1 MCADG
6 RSIRNMTLISCRST
20 REMAF
25 LRTPQRRIQA
35 AYPIILTAVI
45 RLMADTTA
53 ADTEVTR
60 LATVKVGTVVPTA
73 AEEMEVGMAGVG
85 GGGAGGGC
93 PAEAPGAAEN
103 EP

>member
-1 MCADG
+1 
-6 RSIRNMTLISCRST
+6 
-20 REMAF
+20 MAL

-45 RLMADTTA
+45 PLMADTTA

-73 AEEMEVGMAGVG
+73 AEEMEVAMAGMAVEETVVV
-85 GGGAGGGC
+85 AA
-93 PAEAPGAAEN
+93 AEAAVAAEN
-103 EP
+103 EPEERSRGSRREVVGTSCAG